1 MIFGNVTQ
9 MKLSQLRTF
18 VAVADNGGVARA
30 AVRLN
35 LTQSAASRQI
45 SALES
50 ELAVA
55 LFDRIGRRV
64 QLTSEGEDLLSRSRR
79 LVGDV
84 EALGER
90 ARALKAGQAGLLR
103 VGATPQVIECLL
115 ADYLTGYR
123 RRHPNIEVHLIED
136 GGARLP
142 DRLERGDV
150 HLTIMPA
157 SGRGFHG
164 RLLYPMHLLAA
175 LPVGH
180 PLSKHT
186 VLEIEKLADQSLLL
200 LDGRY
205 AARTWFEAA
214 CHVAHIDPHV
224 LLYSAAPHTIMRLAR
239 TGYGIAIVPSQM
251 MAIPREGIRTVPL
264 VHRRTSIGKWAMI
277 AWAPQRFLAPYAGQ
291 FVNELVASV
300 RRDFPGRDLVRRA
313 PALPPPK
320 EPAN

>member
-1 MIFGNVTQ
+1 

-30 AVRLN
+30 AAGLN

-50 ELAVA
+50 ELAVL

-79 LVGDV
+79 LLGDV

-90 ARALKAGQAGLLR
+90 ARALRSGQAGLLR
-103 VGATPQVIECLL
+103 VGATPQVIE
-115 ADYLTGYR
+115 Y
-123 RRHPNIEVHLIED
+123 LIED

-150 HLTIMPA
+150 HLSIMPA
-157 SGRGFHG
+157 SDQGFHG
-164 RLLYPMHLLAA
+164 QLLYPMHLLAA

-180 PLSKHT
+180 RLGKHT
-186 VLEIEKLADQSLLL
+186 LLEIEKLADDPLLL
-200 LDGRY
+200 LDSRF
-205 AARTWFEAA
+205 AARMWFEAA
-214 CHVAHIDPHV
+214 CNVAHIDPPV
-224 LLYSAAPHTIMRLAR
+224 LLYSAAPHTVIRLAR
-239 TGYGIAIVPSQM
+239 TGYGIGIVPSQM
-251 MAIPREGIRTVPL
+251 MTIPREGIRTVPL
-264 VHRRTSIGKWAMI
+264 IHRTASIGRWAMI
-277 AWAPQRFLAPYAGQ
+277 AWHAQRFLAPYAVQ
-291 FVNELVASV
+291 FVKELVASV

-320 EPAN
+320 VPVN

>member
-1 MIFGNVTQ
+1 
-9 MKLSQLRTF
+9 MKLSQLRIF

-30 AVRLN
+30 AARLN

-50 ELAVA
+50 ELAVL

-79 LVGDV
+79 VLGDV

-90 ARALKAGQAGLLR
+90 ARALKGGQAGLLR

-115 ADYLTGYR
+115 ADYLTGHR

-150 HLTIMPA
+150 HLSIMPA
-157 SGRGFHG
+157 SDQGFHG
-164 RLLYPMHLLAA
+164 QLLYPMHLLAV
-175 LPVGH
+175 LPVGNR
-180 PLSKHT
+180 LSKNNL
-186 VLEIEKLADQSLLL
+186 LEIEKLADESLLL
-200 LDGRY
+200 LDSRF
-205 AARTWFEAA
+205 AARMWFEAA
-214 CHVAHIDPHV
+214 CHVAHIDPPV
-224 LLYSAAPHTIMRLAR
+224 LLYSAAPHTVIRLAR
-239 TGYGIAIVPSQM
+239 TGYGIGIVPSQM
-251 MAIPREGIRTVPL
+251 MTIPREGIRTVPL
-264 VHRRTSIGKWAMI
+264 IHRGASIGRWAMI
-277 AWAPQRFLAPYAGQ
+277 AWHAQRFLAPYAIQ

-300 RRDFPGRDLVRRA
+300 RRDFPGRDLVQRA

-320 EPAN
+320 VPVN